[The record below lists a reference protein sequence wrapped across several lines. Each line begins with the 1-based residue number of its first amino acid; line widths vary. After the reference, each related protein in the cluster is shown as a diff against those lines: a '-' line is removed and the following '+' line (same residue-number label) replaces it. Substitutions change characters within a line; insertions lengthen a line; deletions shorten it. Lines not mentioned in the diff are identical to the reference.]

1 MRSPRRASWRS
12 RSAARRVASSA
23 SLWTPSWRRFAGWT
37 SSARSPADGRLAA
50 GAASQTCLRRHPV
63 LTSRKSGRCPLF
75 YFRVI
80 GDAGRREAA
89 RDRGCRA
96 ARAARSRAHAR
107 RPGVAAAPTPGRAA
121 LVRGQAGGR
130 RHPRLPAGEPPGG
143 RRARRVRVDR
153 GGVRSRGLVAGAG
166 SAAPNGSGVS
176 LGGRQAC
183 ALLAH
188 RWAGSAGPT
197 ARHRR
202 RAGRPRTGRW
212 HGGEAGSGERH
223 EGPAG
228 RRGALEQTV
237 AGQMNRELIM
247 IIEQLGREK
256 GIDKEVLFEALET
269 ALLSASRKSLGP
281 GDNVRIHIDRKTGD
295 FRIYQ
300 RKQVV
305 EEVTDPETQIA
316 LADAKAL
323 NPEAELGVELELLQD
338 RPLQDLGRIAAQTA
352 KQVILQKVRD
362 AEREG
367 IYSEFVGKEG
377 QILRG
382 VVHRIEKRN
391 VILEVGKAEAILP
404 EREQIP
410 GERYNPGDRVRAYVL
425 EVRRTAKGPQI
436 SLSRTH
442 PGYLTRLFET
452 EIPEI
457 QEGIVI
463 VKATAREGGE
473 RATVA
478 VSPTK
483 RDVDPIGPC
492 VGLRGTRIQVISR
505 ELRGEKIDIIEWS
518 NAPASFVARALSPAK
533 VSSVTIAEEPAEGGE
548 AHGETHMAALVVV
561 PDNQLSLAIGKK
573 GQNARLAAQLTGM
586 RIDIKSEGEVEAE
599 RAEAEHAEAARAA
612 LSTLPR

>member
-1 MRSPRRASWRS
+1 
-12 RSAARRVASSA
+12 
-23 SLWTPSWRRFAGWT
+23 
-37 SSARSPADGRLAA
+37 
-50 GAASQTCLRRHPV
+50 
-63 LTSRKSGRCPLF
+63 
-75 YFRVI
+75 
-80 GDAGRREAA
+80 
-89 RDRGCRA
+89 
-96 ARAARSRAHAR
+96 
-107 RPGVAAAPTPGRAA
+107 
-121 LVRGQAGGR
+121 
-130 RHPRLPAGEPPGG
+130 
-143 RRARRVRVDR
+143 
-153 GGVRSRGLVAGAG
+153 
-166 SAAPNGSGVS
+166 
-176 LGGRQAC
+176 
-183 ALLAH
+183 
-188 RWAGSAGPT
+188 
-197 ARHRR
+197 
-202 RAGRPRTGRW
+202 
-212 HGGEAGSGERH
+212 
-223 EGPAG
+223 
-228 RRGALEQTV
+228 
-237 AGQMNRELIM
+237 MNRELIM
-247 IIEQLGREK
+247 VIEQLGREK

-305 EEVTDPETQIA
+305 DEVSDPETQIA

-323 NPEAELGVELELLQD
+323 NPEAEVGVELELLQD
-338 RPLQDLGRIAAQTA
+338 KPLQDLGRIAAQTA

-382 VVHRIEKRN
+382 AVHRIEKRN
-391 VILEVGKAEAILP
+391 VILEIGKAEAILP

-442 PGYLTRLFET
+442 PGYLARLFET

-463 VKATAREGGE
+463 VKATAREAGE
-473 RATVA
+473 RAKVA
-478 VSPTK
+478 VASTK
-483 RDVDPIGPC
+483 RDVDPIGAC

-518 NAPASFVARALSPAK
+518 NDPASFVARALSPAK
-533 VSSVTIAEEPAEGGE
+533 VSSVTISEETDPEGGE
-548 AHGETHMAALVVV
+548 LQTAALVVV

-573 GQNARLAAQLTGM
+573 GQNARLAAKLTGM
-586 RIDIKSEGEVEAE
+586 RIDIKSESEVEAE
-599 RAEAEHAEAARAA
+599 RAEAEQAEAARAA
-612 LSTLPR
+612 LATLPGMTPEMFHALIETGLVSPRAVAAAGRERLASLPAIGASAEAIVAAAEAWLAEREPKDTQEEDGAVAEPEHPPATA